1 MLPFCVGANEATRGT
16 ITVGTAGAL
25 TFDGLTV
32 CGGNGGNLIKLE
44 NGTVTMNGGV
54 LRDGKRGIKADA
66 DVGSYTSAIVINGGT
81 ITNNTDCAVM
91 ASAESANGTATV
103 TINGGVIAGALTI
116 DKTVG
121 TYSITI
127 PGTSTAKFNADQSA
141 FCESGY
147 KTTLSEGWYVVTAV
161 QQAGWV
167 DDSST
172 ITAGTTAAQQY
183 PALAD
188 SALATADAKKL
199 TDWAKSNNVAFT
211 DATTTPAAYVDAFM
225 LNCEPNAA
233 AVAEAEEDFKL
244 DITFDENGAP
254 VVTVPTGYNVTPQL
268 KGSNDLMNWT
278 DVEAASS
285 SYKFYKCELS
295 L

>member
-1 MLPFCVGANEATRGT
+1 V
-16 ITVGTAGAL
+16 TASRTKSFDEDAL
-25 TFDGLTV
+25 TEAGFGDISDANRYGNTV
-32 CGGNGGNLIKLE
+32 YVTDDETTIYFARPDNKLY
-44 NGTVTMNGGV
+44 
-54 LRDGKRGIKADA
+54 AA
-66 DVGSYTSAIVINGGT
+66 QYA
-81 ITNNTDCAVM
+81 AP
-91 ASAESANGTATV
+91 A
-103 TINGGVIAGALTI
+103 
-116 DKTVG
+116 
-121 TYSITI
+121 
-127 PGTSTAKFNADQSA
+127 P
-141 FCESGY
+141 
-147 KTTLSEGWYVVTAV
+147 
-161 QQAGWV
+161 AGWV

-268 KGSNDLMNWT
+268 KGSNDLTNWT
-278 DVEAASS
+278 DVNAASS
-285 SYKFYKCELS
+285 SYKFYKCVLS